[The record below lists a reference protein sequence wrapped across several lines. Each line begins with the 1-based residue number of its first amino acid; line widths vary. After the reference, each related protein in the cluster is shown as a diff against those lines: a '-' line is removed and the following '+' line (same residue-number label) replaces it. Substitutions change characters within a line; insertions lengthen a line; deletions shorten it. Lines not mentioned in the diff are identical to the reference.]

1 MIPFNSNKN
10 IEDVDDYIGWANDI
24 FEGFLSTFTK
34 ENGLV
39 RDVTED
45 DSIDHEKFNFI
56 YTAKGTRLA
65 DKMKCLLIK
74 VGEKHF
80 PNEDIE
86 IESYLF
92 QED

>member
-1 MIPFNSNKN
+1 MLPFNPNKN
-10 IEDVDDYIGWANDI
+10 IEDADDYIGWANDI
-24 FEGFLSTFTK
+24 FEFFLSKFNK
-34 ENGLV
+34 ENGLI

-45 DSIDHEKFNFI
+45 DFVDHEKFDFM
-56 YTAKGTRLA
+56 YTTKGTRLA
-65 DKMKCLLIK
+65 DKMKRLLIK
-74 VGEKHF
+74 VGEEHF